1 MAGRIKD
8 VTGQRFGRLT
18 AIERLNEKHR
28 KHGYMWLCK
37 CDCGNETRPYVAY
50 LTSGHTTSCGC
61 LREEINAT
69 SKSYDDVIER
79 CIEKHDGKYQYPES
93 NRKTYKNQKSRL
105 KIICPIHGVF
115 TRSVH
120 NHLRGSYCSE
130 CYENIQVGQYSDK
143 LFEENSE
150 LATESSCIYYLKI
163 GNLYKIGITRIALRQ
178 RVAKLK
184 CQSQKEIEILDYKE
198 MTLVEA
204 YRIEQEILEKY
215 ENSRVYRNWST
226 ELFDRDVLNG
236 KIRGK

>member
-1 MAGRIKD
+1 MAGKIKD

-18 AIERLNEKHR
+18 AIERLEEKHH

-37 CDCGNETRPYVAY
+37 CDCGGEATPYIGY

-61 LREEINAT
+61 LRDEVNST
-69 SKSYDDVIER
+69 PKSYDDVIRR
-79 CIEKHDGKYQYPES
+79 CMEKHDGKYSYPES

-105 KIICPIHGVF
+105 EIICPIHGSF

-150 LATESSCIYYLKI
+150 LANESAYLYYLKI
-163 GNLYKIGITRIALRQ
+163 GSLYKIGITRVTIKKRIA
-178 RVAKLK
+178 KIK
-184 CQSQKEIEILDYKE
+184 CESQKEVEILDYKK
-198 MTLVEA
+198 MTLAEA

-215 ENSRVYRNWST
+215 KDSRAYRNWST
-226 ELFDRDVLNG
+226 ELFYKDVLNG
-236 KIRGK
+236 RLGN